1 MQQSTFSQL
10 EREMHN
16 SPLKCSTN
24 DSLNESPAKVA
35 QESSPK
41 LQAQAYRNS
50 GEKRRDMHMASP
62 TKPTSAAA
70 AQHARNV
77 SNHHSPEKTTAALRS
92 ENASKMQ
99 EDPSYRSPPQK
110 KFSSPSRLNQMSSGS
125 KRMSPSKNSSINLQT
140 QTYPRIRCPSV
151 NRSRS

>member
-24 DSLNESPAKVA
+24 DSNNESPAKT
-35 QESSPK
+35 SSPK

-70 AQHARNV
+70 YQHSRTI
-77 SNHHSPEKTTAALRS
+77 SSQHSPEKTTAALRS

-99 EDPSYRSPPQK
+99 EDPSYRSPP
-110 KFSSPSRLNQMSSGS
+110 
-125 KRMSPSKNSSINLQT
+125 
-140 QTYPRIRCPSV
+140 
-151 NRSRS
+151 